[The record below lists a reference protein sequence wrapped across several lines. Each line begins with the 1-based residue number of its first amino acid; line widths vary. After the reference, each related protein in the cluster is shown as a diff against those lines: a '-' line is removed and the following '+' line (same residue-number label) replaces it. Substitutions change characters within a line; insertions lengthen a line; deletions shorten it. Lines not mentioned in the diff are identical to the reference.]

1 MVATGNVVK
10 EFTIGKTRIK
20 ICDDFCKGKEKK
32 DIDEIL
38 KRIAKNAIGPLTVAA
53 TQDI

>member
-10 EFTIGKTRIK
+10 EFTIGKTLVK
-20 ICDDFCKGKEKK
+20 ICDDYCKEKTK
-32 DIDEIL
+32 AEVDEIL

-53 TQDI
+53 SQSV